1 MREDIMAEVALIDV
15 SKSYGTVEAVRCL
28 SLAIADG
35 EFVVLLGPT
44 GAGKTT
50 TLRLIAGLE
59 RPDRGNVI
67 IQGRVVTEQ
76 VPAERDVAFVFQQY
90 SLYPHLTVYDNLA
103 FPLRS
108 PARRVSEDAVR
119 RRVQQVAELLHIGHR
134 LDNRATELSGGEM
147 QRVAIGRALVRDPA
161 VYLMDEPLSSLDAKL
176 RAELRLELKRL
187 QRELGTTI
195 LYVTHDQIEAMT
207 MADRIGVMNEG
218 VLVQLG
224 TPREIYEKP
233 NSAYVASRLGTP
245 AINLIP
251 TELLGCEAV
260 PPQVRTVGLR
270 TEHIRILSPDRPGPL
285 ARVHWVE
292 HLGDQNHVHLKLVD
306 HSLVT
311 LADPARPLKVGDEV
325 SLEFAE
331 PLYFDKA
338 GNRVG
343 ADGLRGQA

>member
-1 MREDIMAEVALIDV
+1 MAEVSLANV
-15 SKSYGTVEAVRCL
+15 SKRFGAVEAVRGL
-28 SLAIADG
+28 SLSIADG

-59 RPDRGNVI
+59 RPEHGSIVIRG
-67 IQGRVVTEQ
+67 RDVTRE

-90 SLYPHLTVYDNLA
+90 SLYPHLTAYDNLA

-108 PARRVSEDAVR
+108 PARRMDESLIR
-119 RRVQQVAELLHIGHR
+119 RRVQQVAELLHIEQK
-134 LDNRATELSGGEM
+134 LNNRATALSGGEM
-147 QRVAIGRALVRDPA
+147 QRVAIGRALVREPA

-176 RAELRLELKRL
+176 RAELRLELKRI

-218 VLVQLG
+218 VLIQLG
-224 TPREIYEKP
+224 IPREIYERP
-233 NSAYVASRLGTP
+233 RSAYVASRLGTP

-251 TELLGCEAV
+251 AELAAGQSLPPEA
-260 PPQVRTVGLR
+260 RTVGLR
-270 TEHIRILSPDRPGPL
+270 TEHIRIFSTDHPGPR

-292 HLGDQNHVHLKLVD
+292 HLGDQNHVHLKLD
-306 HSLVT
+306 THSLVT
-311 LADPARPLKVGDEV
+311 LADPAQDLKAGDQV
-325 SLEFAE
+325 SLEFIE
-331 PLYFDKA
+331 PLYFDQA
-338 GNRVG
+338 GNRIGVR
-343 ADGLRGQA
+343 A

>member
-1 MREDIMAEVALIDV
+1 MAEVSLVDV
-15 SKSYGTVEAVRCL
+15 SKRFGDVEAVRGL
-28 SLAIADG
+28 SISIEDG

-59 RPDRGNVI
+59 RPDGGAVVIRG
-67 IQGRVVTEQ
+67 RDVTRQ

-108 PARRVSEDAVR
+108 PARRMDEALIR
-119 RRVQQVAELLHIGHR
+119 RRVQQVAELLHIEQK
-134 LDNRATELSGGEM
+134 LANRATALSGGEM
-147 QRVAIGRALVRDPA
+147 QRVAIGRALVREPA

-176 RAELRLELKRL
+176 RAELRLELKRI

-207 MADRIGVMNEG
+207 MADRIGVMGEG
-218 VLVQLG
+218 ILIQVG
-224 TPREIYEKP
+224 APREIYEQP
-233 NSAYVASRLGTP
+233 TSAYVASRLGMP

-251 TELLGCEAV
+251 AELVASASQ
-260 PPQVRTVGLR
+260 PPQARTVGLR
-270 TEHIRILSPDRPGPL
+270 TEHIRIFSTDRPGHR
-285 ARVHWVE
+285 AQVHRIE
-292 HLGDQNHVHLKLVD
+292 HLGDQNHVHLRLVT

-311 LADPARPLKVGDEV
+311 LADPAQDLKAGDEV
-325 SLEFAE
+325 SLEFTA
-331 PLYFDKA
+331 PLYFEQA
-338 GNRVG
+338 GNRIG
-343 ADGLRGQA
+343 AEGAMA

>member
-1 MREDIMAEVALIDV
+1 MQERTMADISLVDV
-15 SKSYGTVEAVRCL
+15 SKRFGAVEAVQNL
-28 SLAIADG
+28 SLSVADG

-59 RPDRGNVI
+59 QPDRGSVVI
-67 IQGRVVTEQ
+67 RGRDVTKEA
-76 VPAERDVAFVFQQY
+76 PAERDVAFVFQQY

-108 PARRVSEDAVR
+108 PARRMDEAFIR
-119 RRVQQVAELLHIGHR
+119 RRIQQVTELLHIEQK
-134 LDNRATELSGGEM
+134 LDNRATALSGGEM
-147 QRVAIGRALVRDPA
+147 QRVAIGRALVREPA

-176 RAELRLELKRL
+176 RSELRLELKRI

-207 MADRIGVMNEG
+207 MADRIGVMSEG
-218 VLVQLG
+218 ALIQLG
-224 TPREIYEKP
+224 SPREIYERPK
-233 NSAYVASRLGTP
+233 SAYVASRLGTP

-251 TELLGCEAV
+251 AQLLASQSPPLEA
-260 PPQVRTVGLR
+260 RTVGLR
-270 TEHIRILSPDRPGPL
+270 TEHIRIFSADRPGPR

-292 HLGDQNHVHLKLVD
+292 HLGDQNHVHLKLEA

-311 LADPARPLKVGDEV
+311 LADPSQELKAGDEV
-325 SLEFAE
+325 SLEFME
-331 PLYFDKA
+331 PLYFDQS
-338 GNRVG
+338 GNRIAG
-343 ADGLRGQA
+343 DRAHA